1 MKSSQKKNIFQDA
14 GRWVR
19 VGTLSASTLAPLVDA
34 AIERVRAQQEA
45 EQAAADIRDAERK
58 EKIAAFA
65 NGVQPDLRDAESRE
79 EITPFANE
87 AQPDLQE
94 RLQSIGTA
102 LSDVL
107 GDLRERSTNQSL
119 LKRANELTED
129 FIARSNKFSQ
139 SLAERGSDL
148 SHELGKRGSDFS
160 HELGKRS
167 NEFSQELGKRSRKAQ
182 RNIAQQDRKLW
193 IFLGFGC
200 GLTVA
205 GIVTFMLMRRRLRD
219 TNVSDDSPIQMSY
232 DANLST
238 IHVSQPR
245 GEIHAISN
253 TASQPESHPFGEVKT
268 VTDYDGPASD
278 KSAEELAT
286 TAQAAPTDAT
296 FVGLAST
303 KKYYPVET
311 PLDQLGTADGTP
323 VDVIYFSSEQ
333 EAQTQGFTAANV

>member
-1 MKSSQKKNIFQDA
+1 MKSNQKKNISQDA
-14 GRWVR
+14 GRWAR
-19 VGTLSASTLAPLVDA
+19 VGALSASTLAPVVDA
-34 AIERVRAQQEA
+34 AIERIRAQQEA
-45 EQAAADIRDAERK
+45 EQAAADIRDAKRK
-58 EKIAAFA
+58 EMIAALA
-65 NGVQPDLRDAESRE
+65 ND
-79 EITPFANE
+79 

-107 GDLRERSTNQSL
+107 ADLRERSTNQAM

-139 SLAERGSDL
+139 TLAE
-148 SHELGKRGSDFS
+148 RGSDFS

-167 NEFSQELGKRSRKAQ
+167 SEISHELGKRGSDFSQELGKRSSEFSQELGKRSRKAQ
-182 RNIAQQDRKLW
+182 RSIAQQDRKLW

-205 GIVTFMLMRRRLRD
+205 GIVTFMLVRRRLRD
-219 TNVSDDSPIQMSY
+219 TDVSNDSSIQMNY

-253 TASQPESHPFGEVKT
+253 TASQPESYPFGELKT
-268 VTDYDGPASD
+268 VTAYDGPVSD
-278 KSAEELAT
+278 KSAEELAA
-286 TAQAAPTDAT
+286 TAQAAPSDAI

-303 KKYYPVET
+303 RKYYPVET

-333 EAQTQGFTAANV
+333 EAQTQGFTAANF